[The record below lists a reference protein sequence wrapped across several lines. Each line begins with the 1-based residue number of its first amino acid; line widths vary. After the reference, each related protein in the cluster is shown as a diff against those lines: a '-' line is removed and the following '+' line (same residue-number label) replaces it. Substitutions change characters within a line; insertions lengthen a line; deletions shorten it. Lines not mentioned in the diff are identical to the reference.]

1 MISFGAPGERKRV
14 SERLSSGQKA
24 KQKKKE
30 REKRRQMS
38 VCLKC
43 GFVPD
48 ELQLGVDVINAVGFS
63 PSCWAAVEAFS
74 VDNTN
79 PPAKT

>member
-1 MISFGAPGERKRV
+1 MISFGAPGERKRA
-14 SERLSSGQKA
+14 SACLQAK
-24 KQKKKE
+24 KQKKKK
-30 REKRRQMS
+30 RKKRRQMS

-48 ELQLGVDVINAVGFS
+48 EQRLGVDVINGVGFS

-74 VDNTN
+74 ADNTN
-79 PPAKT
+79 PPVKA